1 MHNKEILLCS
11 GHYFK
16 TECWYFHEDHL
27 RRHNRMTMIRC
38 HTQVVTTSAG
48 KYVFGGDYWHDTWKT
63 YEYLPTGSKN
73 WKIARNSI
81 PRGFMNGFTIA
92 SKSGKMV
99 WLIGGIC
106 TAKRILQFNV
116 DDHTFEELPTKLIV
130 SRERPRCAFI
140 PNTNKIMIT
149 GGRGNSQ
156 TLDSTEIFDPE
167 DGTVTLAG
175 KLNCKRFN
183 HGIGILTINNED
195 KLAVFGG
202 SDNIRKRLQDGRT
215 DLRSVELYDYQ
226 NDKWEISNIKLEK
239 ATSNFGFLSYK
250 QGELS

>member
-1 MHNKEILLCS
+1 
-11 GHYFK
+11 
-16 TECWYFHEDHL
+16 
-27 RRHNRMTMIRC
+27 MTLGRGF
-38 HTQVVTTSAG
+38 TQVVTTSAG

-149 GGRGNSQ
+149 GGGGGKDC
-156 TLDSTEIFDPE
+156 LDSAEILDAE
-167 DGTVTLAG
+167 DGGVTMASPM
-175 KLNCKRFN
+175 NSKRSG
-183 HGIGILTINNED
+183 HGMGVVTINGED
-195 KLAVFGG
+195 RLAVFGG
-202 SDNIRKRLQDGRT
+202 DSGRGRLDT
-215 DLRSVELYDYQ
+215 VELYNMQ
-226 NDKWEISNIKLEK
+226 TEKWEMADIKLNQPK
-239 ATSNFGFLSYK
+239 SDFSFLTIK
-250 QGELS
+250 LSDVISKLQPYHRNL